1 MNEYLSKLLSLEKDI
16 EKISKKQTIMKS
28 VGILFVFAVFFCSFN
43 PELAMKIAFVVSIIA
58 IIVLFVLDSN
68 LANEKHSLEVDI
80 YLLELDQLKKD
91 KNKDKESG
99 ETGEMS
105 MPGDWMDSISRP
117 EEKATLPIIY
127 YLVLIVLDVVLL
139 IL

>member
-68 LANEKHSLEVDI
+68 LANKKHSLEVDI

-91 KNKDKESG
+91 KNKDKESD
-99 ETGEMS
+99 ETGEMN
-105 MPGDWMDSISRP
+105 MPIDWMDSISKP
-117 EEKATLPIIY
+117 EEKAVLPIIY

>member
-68 LANEKHSLEVDI
+68 LANKKHSLEVDI

-91 KNKDKESG
+91 KDKKPD
-99 ETGEMS
+99 ETGEMN
-105 MPGDWMDSISRP
+105 MPIDWMDSISKP
-117 EEKATLPIIY
+117 EEKAVLPIIY

>member
-68 LANEKHSLEVDI
+68 LANKKHSLEVDI

-91 KNKDKESG
+91 KDKKPD
-99 ETGEMS
+99 ETGVMS

>member
-68 LANEKHSLEVDI
+68 LANKKHSLEVDI

-91 KNKDKESG
+91 KDKKPD
-99 ETGEMS
+99 ETGGMS

-117 EEKATLPIIY
+117 EEKAVLPIIY

>member
-68 LANEKHSLEVDI
+68 LANKKHSLEVDI

-91 KNKDKESG
+91 KDKKPD
-99 ETGEMS
+99 ETGGMS